1 MYFCEQY
8 NITHFAFRWILHY
21 PMKMFLRSVWLE
33 GLENRRMKYW
43 EGIEKWEDRR
53 YLAFSH
59 LCLIERIENLF
70 VWLRRKMRGWKMKL
84 V

>member
-21 PMKMFLRSVWLE
+21 PMRMFLGSVWLE
-33 GLENRRMKYW
+33 GLESRRMKYW

-53 YLAFSH
+53 YLVFSH
-59 LCLIERIENLF
+59 LYLAERID
-70 VWLRRKMRGWKMKL
+70 K
-84 V
+84 